1 MTLFEL
7 MSCEVP
13 LADRVMTRKQLLTL
27 MMLAEGR

>member
-13 LADRVMTRKQLLTL
+13 LADLVMMRKQLLTL